1 MFKVITI
8 LWSSF
13 KLALQELKVNK
24 LRTFLTLFG
33 ITFGIFCI
41 IIILTVVGSL
51 EKKIND
57 DLKELGTNTIYI
69 DKWNYSGGQDYPWW
83 KYIKRPEMKYEE
95 AAFVKEKTSL
105 ASEICFFAQTNANT
119 SFGDNILNSTTI
131 YATTESLNKIHE
143 INIGFGRFFT
153 ETEFERGIPVG
164 VFGYDYAEM
173 LFGDPQRA
181 IGKTISMGGKSVF
194 IVGVLKKQGKS
205 LLGGFDYEHS
215 LLIPYRFFATVYNVK
230 FSNPFIMVKGK
241 QGVNS
246 KVLSDELKGVM
257 RQLRRLSPVT
267 EDNFSL
273 NDINEFGAQISQF
286 FGSVKLGGWFIAF
299 LSLLVG
305 GFSVANIMFVTV
317 RERTS
322 QIGLK
327 KAIGAKKSSIILEFL
342 LESSFLCFLGGL
354 IGLFLVWIVA
364 AILSAVLPFS
374 VFLSSGVIILAFSIC
389 LILGVLAGII
399 PATIAAKMDPV
410 VAIRTK

>member
-1 MFKVITI
+1 MLKVITI
-8 LWSSF
+8 LWNSF

-41 IIILTVVGSL
+41 IIILTVIGSL
-51 EKKIND
+51 ERKIKD
-57 DLKELGTNTIYI
+57 DLKEFGSNTIYI
-69 DKWNYSGGQDYPWW
+69 DKWNYGGGTDYPWW
-83 KYIKRPEMKYEE
+83 KYVKRPEMRFEE
-95 AAFVKEKTSL
+95 ANFVKEKASL
-105 ASEICFFAQTNANT
+105 AAEVCFFAQTNANV
-119 SFGDNILNSTTI
+119 SYGDNLINGISI

-143 INIGFGRFFT
+143 IIIGYGRYFS
-153 ETEFERGIPVG
+153 ENEFERGTPVG
-164 VFGYDYAEM
+164 IFGYEYAEL
-173 LFGDPQRA
+173 LFGDPQKA
-181 IGKTISMGGKSVF
+181 IGKTISMSGKSVF
-194 IVGVLKKQGKS
+194 IVGVLQKQGKS

-215 LLIPYRFFATVYNVK
+215 ILIPHNFFASVYNLK
-230 FSNPFIMVKGK
+230 FSNPFVMVKGK
-241 QGVNS
+241 EGLSS

-257 RQLRRLSPVT
+257 RQIRRLSPVA

-273 NDINEFGAQISQF
+273 NDINELGEQITQI
-286 FGSVKLGGWFIAF
+286 FGSIKIGGWLIAF

-342 LESSFLCFLGGL
+342 LESSFLCILGGL
-354 IGLFLVWIVA
+354 IGLFLVSIVA
-364 AILSAVLPFS
+364 LILSATLPFNVS
-374 VFLSSGVIILAFSIC
+374 LSGNDIVLAFSIC

>member
-143 INIGFGRFFT
+143 I
-153 ETEFERGIPVG
+153 
-164 VFGYDYAEM
+164 
-173 LFGDPQRA
+173 
-181 IGKTISMGGKSVF
+181 
-194 IVGVLKKQGKS
+194 KKK
-205 LLGGFDYEHS
+205 Y
-215 LLIPYRFFATVYNVK
+215 
-230 FSNPFIMVKGK
+230 
-241 QGVNS
+241 
-246 KVLSDELKGVM
+246 
-257 RQLRRLSPVT
+257 
-267 EDNFSL
+267 
-273 NDINEFGAQISQF
+273 
-286 FGSVKLGGWFIAF
+286 
-299 LSLLVG
+299 
-305 GFSVANIMFVTV
+305 
-317 RERTS
+317 
-322 QIGLK
+322 
-327 KAIGAKKSSIILEFL
+327 
-342 LESSFLCFLGGL
+342 FLCD
-354 IGLFLVWIVA
+354 ISNYI
-364 AILSAVLPFS
+364 
-374 VFLSSGVIILAFSIC
+374 
-389 LILGVLAGII
+389 
-399 PATIAAKMDPV
+399 
-410 VAIRTK
+410 